1 MHWSR
6 FFLQTKLSHQILMFL
21 SGECAMNPTVVSYI
35 LCIIFWVSRFLVVYI
50 QTASFMFI
58 NASLASFKISQEN
71 HFWNCITKVLSTP
84 NILLHFKPALTA
96 RNYIWRKY
104 FFASWKITCAQAT
117 FLFVYPWRTKWN
129 DTESKEGSS
138 NKQGLLCLRCHCL
151 GLGYVMH
158 VHSLCLPLITS
169 HANLQFFGPR
179 YVMHVDSLCLP
190 FLHAHANLQFG
201 SFFHVRRVTYSNSF
215 CKVLLINETLSPVSG
230 HTIDSLGGTPATFM
244 VESWQGC

>member
-1 MHWSR
+1 MQAILTKINALKY
-6 FFLQTKLSHQILMFL
+6 LQTKISHQILTFL

-58 NASLASFKISQEN
+58 DASLASFKISQEN

-96 RNYIWRKY
+96 RNYIWREY
-104 FFASWKITCAQAT
+104 VFASWKITCAQAT
-117 FLFVYPWRTKWN
+117 FLFLVYLWRTKWN

-138 NKQGLLCLRCHCL
+138 NKQGLLCLCCHCL

-190 FLHAHANLQFG
+190 FFTSHANLQFG
-201 SFFHVRRVTYSNSF
+201 SFSTYVEWRIRIHSRLFVNAF
-215 CKVLLINETLSPVSG
+215 D
-230 HTIDSLGGTPATFM
+230 TIAYIWTH
-244 VESWQGC
+244 